1 MPRKI
6 NVINLDPLKEDVQP
20 EVSNE
25 IKVEFDDFTKIKN
38 EVINNSD
45 DDTNEVA
52 EVVEVKKQPKKRAV
66 KKKVPVVEEVEDIKP
81 VEEVKPIEEVVEVVE
96 VEQLTKVSSGTPKGV
111 EPKNIKTLE
120 LVNCDKCGKQMTK
133 NTLRYHHDKNCP
145 GLKVDKETLPVKKR
159 TVKQTTNEQANDTV
173 INIPKEVIENEVK
186 KRIENTYKD
195 RINERLR
202 VKQEKMQKLATQI
215 A

>member
-20 EVSNE
+20 ESSNE

-66 KKKVPVVEEVEDIKP
+66 KKQIPVAEEVEDVKLIDEV
-81 VEEVKPIEEVVEVVE
+81 VEEVKP
-96 VEQLTKVSSGTPKGV
+96 
-111 EPKNIKTLE
+111 
-120 LVNCDKCGKQMTK
+120 
-133 NTLRYHHDKNCP
+133 
-145 GLKVDKETLPVKKR
+145 KKR
-159 TVKQTTNEQANDTV
+159 TTKDQQLKVAMISYFNKMKN
-173 INIPKEVIENEVK
+173 K
-186 KRIENTYKD
+186 K
-195 RINERLR
+195 
-202 VKQEKMQKLATQI
+202 
-215 A
+215 